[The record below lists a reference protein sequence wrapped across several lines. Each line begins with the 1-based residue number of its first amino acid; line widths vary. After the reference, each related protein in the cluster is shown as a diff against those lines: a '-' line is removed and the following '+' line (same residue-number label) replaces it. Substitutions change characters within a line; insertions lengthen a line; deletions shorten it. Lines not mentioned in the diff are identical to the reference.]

1 MEGQPDSV
9 KVISRAITGISI
21 VDYGWNSERGIIHL
35 SARGKIIVN
44 YSQIKITH
52 SLNENR

>member
-35 SARGKIIVN
+35 SARGKNVN
-44 YSQIKITH
+44 YSQIKIKH

>member
-21 VDYGWNSERGIIHL
+21 VDYRWNSEGGIVHL
-35 SARGKIIVN
+35 SARGKKKLFIILKLKLH
-44 YSQIKITH
+44 IP
-52 SLNENR
+52 